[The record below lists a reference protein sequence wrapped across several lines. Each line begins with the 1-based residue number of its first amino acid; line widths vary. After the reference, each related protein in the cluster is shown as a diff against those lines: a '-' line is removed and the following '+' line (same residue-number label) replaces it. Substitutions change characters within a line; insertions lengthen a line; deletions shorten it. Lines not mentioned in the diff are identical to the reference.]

1 MARLVRRESHEL
13 GVTAGQVSL
22 LAAISDRPGITGRE
36 LADHERMTPPGMSAA
51 LDRLEAAGLIVRTRA
66 ADRRRVGISLSP
78 EGARV
83 LRSVRKKRS
92 AWLAERLEGLP
103 DEERAAIEAAIEP
116 LARLL
121 ERAEQMTRI
130 RTAGSRT
137 FLSLRRHRNYRLFFA
152 GRSRPYAAPGC
163 RTSRCTG

>member
-1 MARLVRRESHEL
+1 MLMVQKVNDSLELANELRPVLLRLARLVRRESHEL

-51 LDRLEAAGLIVRTRA
+51 LDRLEAAGLVVRTRA

-121 ERAEQMTRI
+121 ERAER
-130 RTAGSRT
+130 
-137 FLSLRRHRNYRLFFA
+137 
-152 GRSRPYAAPGC
+152 
-163 RTSRCTG
+163 